1 MVFAILKALVAG
13 VLVAIPI
20 GPILVM
26 VIQRTLCY
34 GPRCG
39 RMVGFGAA
47 TADAIFAAIGLL
59 ALSLMKDFIE
69 RNQGWILLVGGLLV
83 GVIGVGMLLRPVAVN
98 LQDEP
103 ARMSPWTCYWQGLG
117 TTLSNPLALG
127 IMMAL
132 LAMFGLAE
140 QGGFLPVVLAPLVG
154 LGECIYWFSV
164 SAVLARY
171 LRLNMRTLRILS
183 AVAGAVVC
191 VFGIVLVLRGL
202 LLLIGS

>member
-127 IMMAL
+127 IMMTL
-132 LAMFGLAE
+132 RAMFGLAE

>member
-59 ALSLMKDFIE
+59 ALSLMKEFIE

-127 IMMAL
+127 IMMTL

>member
-1 MVFAILKALVAG
+1 MVFAIFKALLAG

-26 VIQRTLCY
+26 VVQRTLCY

-47 TADAIFAAIGLL
+47 TADMLYATVGLL

-69 RNQGWILLVGGLLV
+69 RNQGWIMLAGGLLV
-83 GVIGVGMLLRPVAVN
+83 GVIGVGMLLRPVSVN
-98 LQDEP
+98 LQEEP
-103 ARMSPWTCYWQGLG
+103 ARMSGWTCYWQGLLS
-117 TTLSNPLALG
+117 TLSNPLALG
-127 IMMAL
+127 IMMTL
-132 LAMFGLAE
+132 LAMFGLAD
-140 QGGFLPVVLAPLVG
+140 QGGFLPLVLAPLVG

-164 SAVLARY
+164 TAGLARY
-171 LRLNMRTLRILS
+171 LRLNIRTLRTMS
-183 AVAGAVVC
+183 TVAGVVVC
-191 VFGIVLVLRGL
+191 VFAVILVVRGA

>member
-1 MVFAILKALVAG
+1 MVFAILKALVVG

-59 ALSLMKDFIE
+59 ALSLLKEFIE

-83 GVIGVGMLLRPVAVN
+83 GVIGVGMLLRPVSVN

-127 IMMAL
+127 IMMTL
-132 LAMFGLAE
+132 LAMFELADK
-140 QGGFLPVVLAPLVG
+140 GGFLPVVLAPLVG

-164 SAVLARY
+164 STVLARY
-171 LRLNMRTLRILS
+171 LRLNMRTLRTLTT
-183 AVAGAVVC
+183 VAGAVVC
-191 VFGIVLVLRGL
+191 LFGIVLVLRGV

>member
-1 MVFAILKALVAG
+1 MIFAILKALVVG
-13 VLVAIPI
+13 VIVAIPI

-47 TADAIFAAIGLL
+47 TGDMIYATVGLL
-59 ALSLMKDFIE
+59 ALSLMKEFIE

-83 GVIGVGMLLRPVAVN
+83 GLIGVGMLLRPVSVN

-117 TTLSNPLALG
+117 TTISNPLALG

-140 QGGFLPVVLAPLVG
+140 KGGFLPLILAPLVG
-154 LGECIYWFSV
+154 FGECIYWFSV

-171 LRLNMRTLRILS
+171 LRLNMRTLRTLS
-183 AVAGAVVC
+183 TVAGAVVC
-191 VFGIVLVLRGL
+191 VFAIVLVVRGIL
-202 LLLIGS
+202 WLIGS

>member
-1 MVFAILKALVAG
+1 MVFAIFKALLAG

-26 VIQRTLCY
+26 VVQRTLCY

-47 TADAIFAAIGLL
+47 TADMLYATVGLL

-69 RNQGWILLVGGLLV
+69 RNQGWIMLAGGLLV
-83 GVIGVGMLLRPVAVN
+83 GVIGVGMLLRPVSVN
-98 LQDEP
+98 LQEEP
-103 ARMSPWTCYWQGLG
+103 ARMSGWTCYWQGLLG
-117 TTLSNPLALG
+117 TLSNPLALG
-127 IMMAL
+127 IMMTL
-132 LAMFGLAE
+132 LAMFGLAD
-140 QGGFLPVVLAPLVG
+140 QGGFLPLVLAPLVG

-164 SAVLARY
+164 TAVLARY
-171 LRLNMRTLRILS
+171 LRLNIRTLRTMS
-183 AVAGAVVC
+183 TVAGVVVC
-191 VFGIVLVLRGL
+191 VFAVILVVRGA

>member
-1 MVFAILKALVAG
+1 MVFAILKALVVG
-13 VLVAIPI
+13 VIVALPI

-47 TADAIFAAIGLL
+47 TADMIYATLGLL
-59 ALSLMKDFIE
+59 ALSLLQEFID
-69 RNQGWILLVGGLLV
+69 RNQGWIMLVGGLLV
-83 GVIGVGMLLRPVAVN
+83 GVIGVGMLLRPVSVN

-103 ARMSPWTCYWQGLG
+103 ARMSSWTCYWQGLG

-140 QGGFLPVVLAPLVG
+140 KGGLLPLVLAPLVG
-154 LGECIYWFSV
+154 IGECIYWFSV
-164 SAVLARY
+164 TAVLARY
-171 LRLNMRTLRILS
+171 LRLNMRTLRTLS

-191 VFGIVLVLRGL
+191 VFAIVLVVRGL

>member
-39 RMVGFGAA
+39 RMVGYGAA
-47 TADAIFAAIGLL
+47 TADTIFAAIGLL
-59 ALSLMKDFIE
+59 ALSLLKEFIE

-127 IMMAL
+127 IMMTL

>member
-1 MVFAILKALVAG
+1 MVFAIFKALLAG

-26 VIQRTLCY
+26 VVQRTLCY

-47 TADAIFAAIGLL
+47 TADMLYATVGLL

-69 RNQGWILLVGGLLV
+69 RNQGWIMLAGGLLV
-83 GVIGVGMLLRPVAVN
+83 GVIGVGMLLRPVSVN
-98 LQDEP
+98 LQEEP
-103 ARMSPWTCYWQGLG
+103 ARMSGWTCYWQGLLG
-117 TTLSNPLALG
+117 TLSNPLALG
-127 IMMAL
+127 IMMTL
-132 LAMFGLAE
+132 LAMFGLAD
-140 QGGFLPVVLAPLVG
+140 QGGFLPLVLAPLVG

-164 SAVLARY
+164 TAVLARY
-171 LRLNMRTLRILS
+171 LRLNIKTLRTMS
-183 AVAGAVVC
+183 TVAGVVVC
-191 VFGIVLVLRGL
+191 VFAVILVVRGA